1 MLAQRANDVFR
12 KFIAFVDIAADF
24 ADKTFFTFC
33 FRLRFYILLV
43 ISVSHGILIT
53 HNTGFCNATDEHS
66 MRIKVDILFYFQ

>member
-33 FRLRFYILLV
+33 FRLRFYILLIV
-43 ISVSHGILIT
+43 RISNGILIT
-53 HNTGFCNATDEHS
+53 HNTRFCNAADEHS
-66 MRIKVDILFYFQ
+66 MRTKVDILFYLQ